1 MKKTI
6 TAKHIWI
13 TGAGSGIGKS
23 LALAYA
29 KAGNRV
35 VISGRDGEK
44 LNRVAEVYP
53 DKITVLVWDVTDDK
67 SCDAIR
73 AVLQVKLGW
82 LDIAIFNAGCCEY
95 TDGAE
100 LKTDSF
106 RRVYDVNVFGMVNG
120 ISVAMPLLR
129 ALDNSESLGQYNNPL
144 SSAPNNDV
152 IKRSRGQ
159 IVGVGSLSAMIGMPT
174 AESYGSSKAAANYLL
189 ESLRIDIANKGIDV
203 SVVNPGFVE
212 TPMTAVNN
220 FPMPFLMD
228 ADDAAARIMAGIE
241 ARRHKIQFPKR
252 LHWILAIAA
261 CFPRLWF
268 GINRAVLSRSKSLG
282 SKPKV

>member
-1 MKKTI
+1 MNKTI

-53 DKITVLVWDVTDDK
+53 DNITVLVWDVTDDQ

-82 LDIAIFNAGCCEY
+82 LDIAIFNAGYCEY

-100 LKTDSF
+100 LKVDSF
-106 RRVYDVNVFGMVNG
+106 RRVYDVNVFGIVNG
-120 ISVAMPLLR
+120 VNVAMPLLS
-129 ALDNSESLGQYNNPL
+129 ALNDTVYSK
-144 SSAPNNDV
+144 APNDSSNNNS

-189 ESLRIDIANKGIDV
+189 ESLRIDVANKGIDV

-220 FPMPFLMD
+220 FPMPFLMS
-228 ADDAAARIMAGIE
+228 ADAAAERIMAGIE

-252 LHWILAIAA
+252 LHWILAVVA

-268 GINRAVLSRSKSLG
+268 RINRAVLSRSKLLD
-282 SKPKV
+282 SKSKV

>member
-1 MKKTI
+1 MNKTM

-29 KAGNRV
+29 KSGNQV
-35 VISGRDGEK
+35 VVSGRDIEK
-44 LNRVAEVYP
+44 LNQVAAIYP
-53 DKITVLVWDVTDDK
+53 DNIFVLPWDVTDDK
-67 SCDAIR
+67 LCDAVR
-73 AVLQVKLGW
+73 AQLQVKLGW
-82 LDIAIFNAGCCEY
+82 LDIAIFNAGYCEY

-100 LKTDSF
+100 LKVDSF

-120 ISVAMPLLR
+120 ISVAMPLLS
-129 ALDNSESLGQYNNPL
+129 ALNGNASNKDSNV
-144 SSAPNNDV
+144 SSNND
-152 IKRSRGQ
+152 ITKRSGGQ

-212 TPMTAVNN
+212 TPMTAVNT

-228 ADDAAARIMAGIE
+228 ADNAAARIMAGIK

-252 LHWILAIAA
+252 LHWILAAA
-261 CFPRLWF
+261 SCFPGLWF
-268 GINRAVLSRSKSLG
+268 RINRAVLSNSKSSD
-282 SKPKV
+282 SKL

>member
-1 MKKTI
+1 MNKTI

-53 DKITVLVWDVTDDK
+53 DNITVLVWDVTDDQ

-82 LDIAIFNAGCCEY
+82 LDIAIFNAGYCEY

-100 LKTDSF
+100 LKVDSF
-106 RRVYDVNVFGMVNG
+106 RRVYDVNVFGIVNG
-120 ISVAMPLLR
+120 VNVAMPLLS
-129 ALDNSESLGQYNNPL
+129 ALNDTAYSK
-144 SSAPNNDV
+144 APNDSSNNNS

-189 ESLRIDIANKGIDV
+189 ESLRIDVANKGIDV

-220 FPMPFLMD
+220 FPMPFLMS
-228 ADDAAARIMAGIE
+228 ADAAAERIMAGIE

-252 LHWILAIAA
+252 LHWILAVVA

-268 GINRAVLSRSKSLG
+268 RINRAVLSRSKLLD
-282 SKPKV
+282 SKSKV

>member
-1 MKKTI
+1 MNKTI

-53 DKITVLVWDVTDDK
+53 DNITVLVWDVTDDQ

-82 LDIAIFNAGCCEY
+82 LDIAIFNAGYCEY

-100 LKTDSF
+100 LKVDSF
-106 RRVYDVNVFGMVNG
+106 RRVYDVNVFGIVNG
-120 ISVAMPLLR
+120 VNVAMPLLS
-129 ALDNSESLGQYNNPL
+129 ALNDTVYSK
-144 SSAPNNDV
+144 APNDSSNNV
-152 IKRSRGQ
+152 SIKRSRGQ

-189 ESLRIDIANKGIDV
+189 ESLRIDVANKGIDV

-220 FPMPFLMD
+220 FPMPFLMS
-228 ADDAAARIMAGIE
+228 ADAAAVRIMAGIE

-252 LHWILAIAA
+252 LHWILAVVA

-268 GINRAVLSRSKSLG
+268 RINRAVLSRSKLLD
-282 SKPKV
+282 SKSKV

>member
-1 MKKTI
+1 MNKTI
-6 TAKHIWI
+6 TAKRIWI

-53 DKITVLVWDVTDDK
+53 DNITVLVWDVTDDQ

-82 LDIAIFNAGCCEY
+82 LDIAIFNAGYCEY

-100 LKTDSF
+100 LTVDSF
-106 RRVYDVNVFGMVNG
+106 RRVYDVNVFGIVNG
-120 ISVAMPLLR
+120 VNVAMPLLS
-129 ALDNSESLGQYNNPL
+129 ALKDTVYSK
-144 SSAPNNDV
+144 APNDSSNNV
-152 IKRSRGQ
+152 SIKRSRGQ

-189 ESLRIDIANKGIDV
+189 ESLRIDVANKGIDV

-220 FPMPFLMD
+220 FPMPFLMS
-228 ADDAAARIMAGIE
+228 ADAAAVRIMAGIE
-241 ARRHKIQFPKR
+241 ARRHKIQFPRR
-252 LHWILAIAA
+252 LHWILAVVA

-268 GINRAVLSRSKSLG
+268 RINRAVLSRSKLLD
-282 SKPKV
+282 SKSKV

>member
-1 MKKTI
+1 M

-29 KAGNRV
+29 DAGHQV
-35 VISGRDGEK
+35 VVTGRDREK
-44 LNRVAEVYP
+44 LNRVAAIYP
-53 DKITVLVWDVTDDK
+53 DKITVLVWDVTDDQ
-67 SCDAIR
+67 SCDVVRDA
-73 AVLQVKLGW
+73 LSLKLGW
-82 LDIAIFNAGCCEY
+82 LDIAIFNAGYCEY
-95 TDGAE
+95 TDGAQLE
-100 LKTDSF
+100 TGSF
-106 RRVYDVNVFGMVNG
+106 RRVYDVNVFGIVNG
-120 ISVAMPLLR
+120 IAVATPLLSQLNDKPHDA
-129 ALDNSESLGQYNNPL
+129 ALNSHASG
-144 SSAPNNDV
+144 SS
-152 IKRSRGQ
+152 RERGQ

-189 ESLRIDIANKGIDV
+189 ESLRIDIAHKGIDV

-212 TPMTAVNN
+212 TPMTASNA

-228 ADDAAARIMAGIE
+228 ADSAAKRIIKGIAARQ
-241 ARRHKIQFPKR
+241 HKIQFPKR
-252 LHWILAIAA
+252 LHWILAVMA

-268 GINRAVLSRSKSLG
+268 VINRAVLSKSKASNSNVSS

>member
-1 MKKTI
+1 MNKTI
-6 TAKHIWI
+6 TAKRIWI

-53 DKITVLVWDVTDDK
+53 DKITVLAWDVTDDK

-120 ISVAMPLLR
+120 ISVAMPLLS
-129 ALDNSESLGQYNNPL
+129 ALDSSESLGQYNNP
-144 SSAPNNDV
+144 SSIVPNNDV

-159 IVGVGSLSAMIGMPT
+159 IIGVGSLSAMIGMPT

-189 ESLRIDIANKGIDV
+189 ESLRIDVANKGIDV

-220 FPMPFLMD
+220 FPMPFLMN
-228 ADDAAARIMAGIE
+228 ADAAAVRIIAGIE

-252 LHWILAIAA
+252 LHWILAVVA

-268 GINRAVLSRSKSLG
+268 YINRAVLSRSKLLD
-282 SKPKV
+282 SKSKV